1 MINHFVKSRCKAFQP
16 STIFVNI
23 FIIEVWQG
31 SKYISASDLFKLKGL
46 WWRGPS
52 HINYVRSLL
61 YKRGE
66 PDQNR
71 MAVDVRDLTPSVLSM
86 FIVLFQKLTNF
97 FNFEIFDLFFAK
109 YFKQQ
114 NREFFYA
121 TVFLW
126 IFILY
131 ISSLLRTFS
140 FS

>member
-31 SKYISASDLFKLKGL
+31 SKYISAWDLFKLKGL

-52 HINYVRSLL
+52 HINYVRSLF